1 MWGVAQLVM
10 RHVEKR
16 YVQSPSISVQGFQAL
31 AAAFILVLSFCCAEY
46 VSLYAV
52 AREHSRASAMS

>member
-16 YVQSPSISVQGFQAL
+16 YDQSPSISVQRFPAL
-31 AAAFILVLSFCCAEY
+31 AAAFILAMSFCCAEDGR
-46 VSLYAV
+46 LYAV
-52 AREHSRASAMS
+52 ARDH

>member
-16 YVQSPSISVQGFQAL
+16 YVQSPSISVRRFTGL
-31 AAAFILVLSFCCAEY
+31 TAAFSPALSFCCAED

-52 AREHSRASAMS
+52 TREHLRASAMS